1 MKAKEL
7 QNETQKATVRYER
20 AISEHI
26 AAKELVGLAEEGL
39 CEPGRIFDPAWQE
52 MLNHATARVNAAEE
66 ERAASEVE
74 HQRTSTAY
82 IEAEAL
88 VQQLQSKFKRSIAKA
103 RSVPALVSLFLPI
116 VLLAECERHR
126 NPVYRSPQLITLTT
140 A

>member
-66 ERAASEVE
+66 ERAASQSE
-74 HQRTSTAY
+74 HQKTSAAF
-82 IEAEAL
+82 IDAEAL
-88 VQQLQSKFKRSIAKA
+88 VAQLQSKFKRSIAKA
-103 RSVPALVSLFLPI
+103 RYVVLLLLLISLF
-116 VLLAECERHR
+116 C
-126 NPVYRSPQLITLTT
+126 
-140 A
+140 

>member
-1 MKAKEL
+1 MRAKEL

-66 ERAASEVE
+66 ERAASELE

-82 IEAEAL
+82 IEAETL
-88 VQQLQSKFKRSIAKA
+88 VNQLQSKFKRSIAKA
-103 RSVPALVSLFLPI
+103 RSVFQLLLLCHCFVDCIITHLLFPSSD
-116 VLLAECERHR
+116 C
-126 NPVYRSPQLITLTT
+126 SLTT
-140 A
+140 CMMN